1 MLACLGRKLDHDFDF
16 LEVDRIMAPTQRD
29 MSFKRLLV
37 SLSRYLSDAKCLDEI
52 ASSLAAIIPA
62 YLTEPN
68 YSKYFA
74 FFESQ
79 GFHLTRNHFYEP
91 IPDTRSLRDEI
102 WERESELVGVDM
114 NIDFQLHM
122 LRDIFPKFKTEYNEF
137 PIKPLTDSGFYFDN
151 TYFSG
156 TDALVLYCMIRHFQP
171 RTVLE
176 VGGGFSTRLS
186 AQAALRNRDTKVVCI
201 EPYPEPILTSG
212 FPGLTKLVTDRVEN
226 VGLDPFLALSAN
238 DILFID
244 GSHCLK
250 IGADVQFLYLEV
262 LPRLKEG
269 VIVHIHDIFFP
280 KEMPKDW
287 VFRLHKFWTEQY
299 LVQAFLAF
307 NRAFEVLYCNSYM
320 GLKYGP
326 DMRRTF
332 PKSPW
337 HGGGSLWIRRRKDK
351 T

>member
-1 MLACLGRKLDHDFDF
+1 
-16 LEVDRIMAPTQRD
+16 
-29 MSFKRLLV
+29 MSIR
-37 SLSRYLSDAKCLDEI
+37 RRI
-52 ASSLAAIIPA
+52 ASLLGTPIAWSLAALIPG

-74 FFESQ
+74 FFESK
-79 GFHLTRNHFYEP
+79 GFHITRNHFYQP

-114 NIDFQLHM
+114 NIDYQLHL
-122 LRDIFPKFKTEYNEF
+122 LRDIFPKFKTEYDEF
-137 PIKPLTDSGFYFDN
+137 PIKKPLSDSGFYFDN
-151 TYFSG
+151 PNFSG
-156 TDALVLYCMIRHFQP
+156 TDALVLYCMIRHFRP
-171 RTVLE
+171 KTVLE
-176 VGGGFSTRLS
+176 VGGGFSTRVS

-201 EPYPEPILTSG
+201 EPYPEPILTNR

-226 VGLDPFLALSAN
+226 VGLDPFLALGAN

-244 GSHCLK
+244 TSHCLK
-250 IGADVQFLYLEV
+250 IGADVQLLYLEV

-287 VFRLHKFWTEQY
+287 VLGLHRFWTEQY

-307 NRAFEVLYCNSYM
+307 NRAFEVLYCNSYVK
-320 GLKYGP
+320 LKYGS
-326 DMRRTF
+326 DIRSTF
-332 PKSPW
+332 PKSPC
-337 HGGGSLWIRRRKDK
+337 HGDLEACHGDLASECSLWIRRRNSKKRSPVSTRGNVTDGN
-351 T
+351 